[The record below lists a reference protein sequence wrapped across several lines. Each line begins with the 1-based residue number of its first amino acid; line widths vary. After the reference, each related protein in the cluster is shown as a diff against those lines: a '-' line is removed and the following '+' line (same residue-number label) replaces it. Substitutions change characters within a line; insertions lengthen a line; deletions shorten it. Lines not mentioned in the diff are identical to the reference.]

1 MISSS
6 FFIYNIFMQIIIS
19 PAKQMKPT
27 EDDFGPLSQP
37 AFLDRSKKLVNN
49 IQNLDYAFLKKA
61 LLCSDKI
68 ARSAY
73 DNYQT
78 FDFARNVSPAL
89 FTYSGIQYQYMAPD
103 VFTDD
108 QIQYVQDRLWILS
121 ALYGALRPMDGI
133 VPYRLEMQTRIP
145 DSLYSFWSDA
155 LANHI
160 PAGPILNLASEEY
173 AKCIRKYRPV
183 IDVRFCHN
191 VNGKLKEKGVYA
203 KMARGRMVRFMAEQH
218 VETIEE
224 LYSFHDFN
232 YTYSPHD
239 SNNSVLIYIKK

>member
-1 MISSS
+1 
-6 FFIYNIFMQIIIS
+6 MQIIIS

-27 EDDFGPLSQP
+27 DDDFGPITQP
-37 AFLDRSKKLVNN
+37 AFSDRSKELVKSM
-49 IQNLDYAFLKKA
+49 QKLDYASLKKA
-61 LLCSDKI
+61 LRCSDKI
-68 ARSAY
+68 AQSAY
-73 DNYQT
+73 DQYQT
-78 FDFARNVSPAL
+78 FDFERNVSPAL

-108 QIQYVQDRLWILS
+108 QIQYVQDHLWILS
-121 ALYGALRPMDGI
+121 GLYGALRPMDGI
-133 VPYRLEMQTRIP
+133 VVYRLEMQTKIP
-145 DSLYSFWSDA
+145 DSLYSYWSDT

-191 VNGKLKEKGVYA
+191 ENGKLKEKGVYA
-203 KMARGRMVRFMAEQH
+203 KMARGRMVRFMAEQQ
-218 VETIEE
+218 VETVEE

-232 YTYSPHD
+232 YIYNPHD
-239 SNNSVLIYIKK
+239 SNSSVLVYIQK